1 MKSEVSHDIVAVGNE
16 NLVAAARISA
26 FIQTEH
32 TNTWV
37 RPSLFS
43 SNTTFFFFF
52 FSFMLILCCSD
63 IYCLLSMALP

>member
-37 RPSLFS
+37 RPSPFS
-43 SNTTFFFFF
+43 SNSTFFF

-63 IYCLLSMALP
+63 IYCLLSMSLP